1 MRINYHS
8 FKAGQSAES
17 GEGGQESVGEE
28 VERVMKLARV
38 IREAIKKNIARVI
51 VAMVVRVA
59 R

>member
-17 GEGGQESVGEE
+17 GVGEE
-28 VERVMKLARV
+28 VERVMKLAWV
-38 IREAIKKNIARVI
+38 IREAIKKKIARVI